1 MRVENLRNPIQ
12 ETKETEAIGL
22 SVGGRLRFHKGT
34 PSRYDDVKWRK
45 QAMETLEEGPRG
57 QLLFEVDWVG
67 VEKGSGHTITRVQTY
82 EVDEN
87 FEIIGLLNDQ
97 VLEEAQFGSGATGGK
112 YYDGV
117 GI

>member
-1 MRVENLRNPIQ
+1 MRIENLRNPIQ

-34 PSRYDDVKWRK
+34 LSRYDDVKWQK